1 MVTETDNLK
10 ALVLRAY
17 DIKESSKMVDI
28 FSRDLGRL
36 SFMARGAKRK
46 GSPAT
51 NLSQPYVE
59 GVFNLVKGRSSFYFK
74 DGQIENAHL
83 ELRQSVERLAGAQ
96 LGTEILTKVIF
107 NQADPEI
114 YDLTSAYLH
123 ALEGADEVGVSRVL
137 GAYILKLISFLGF
150 RPYLNRCVEC
160 GNEIREGPY
169 FFSPESGGMVCQE
182 HSGFGPIKSLSPD
195 QYREVLQY
203 MGKSLADLVRGAR
216 KENKDTY
223 LAVDRIIL
231 DYFLIH
237 TGIER
242 LKSVG
247 MLQALGVL

>member
-1 MVTETDNLK
+1 MVTETNNLK

-17 DIKESSKMVDI
+17 DVKESSKMVDI

-59 GVFNLVKGRSSFYFK
+59 GIFNLVKGRSSFYFK
-74 DGQIENAHL
+74 DGQIEKAHL
-83 ELRQSVERLAGAQ
+83 GLRQSVERLAGAQ
-96 LGTEILTKVIF
+96 LGMEILTKVIF
-107 NQADPEI
+107 SQADPNI
-114 YDLTSAYLH
+114 YDLTSAYLE
-123 ALEGADEVGVSRVL
+123 ALERADRIGVSRLL

-150 RPYLNRCVEC
+150 RPYLNTCVEC
-160 GNEIREGPY
+160 GREIKEGPY
-169 FFSPESGGMVCQE
+169 FFSPDSGGMVCQD
-182 HSGFGPIKSLSPD
+182 HTGLGQVKKLSSD

-203 MGKSLADLVRGAR
+203 MGKSFEDLLDGTR

-223 LAVDRIIL
+223 IGVDHIVL
-231 DYFLIH
+231 NYFLIH